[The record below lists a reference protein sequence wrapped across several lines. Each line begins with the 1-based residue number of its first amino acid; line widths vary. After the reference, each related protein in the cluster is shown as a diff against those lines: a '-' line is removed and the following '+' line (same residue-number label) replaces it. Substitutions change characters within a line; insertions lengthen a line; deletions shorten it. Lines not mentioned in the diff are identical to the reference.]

1 MRPFERK
8 QAELLLE
15 AILRAREL
23 GADSDLSWKALALK
37 LQGFTLEALGKYKE
51 ALDIYEEALKI
62 NSKIGVKRKADAIRK
77 KLAGNTL

>member
-1 MRPFERK
+1 M
-8 QAELLLE
+8 LE
-15 AILRAREL
+15 AILRARAL
-23 GADSDLSWKALALK
+23 GADSNPGWKSLALK